1 MSDGF
6 EILEKMNPMARRAI
20 ACLEA
25 VEKATL
31 LHNRDDIEKNLEV
44 ARNAISMMFDD
55 LGLHDRLV
63 KATEQQP
70 ADSRAG
76 MIVKYDNTEADL
88 SPNDSAI
95 ALGVVRAGRTSKVF
109 RPHEVY

>member
-6 EILEKMNPMARRAI
+6 DILVKMNPMARRAI

-31 LHNRDDIEKNLEV
+31 LNNRDDIEKNLEV

-55 LGLHDRLV
+55 LGLHDNLV
-63 KATEQQP
+63 KAGNQSPT
-70 ADSRAG
+70 DSQTG
-76 MIVKYDNTEADL
+76 IIMKYDN
-88 SPNDSAI
+88 AI
-95 ALGVVRAGRTSKVF
+95 ALGVVRAGRTTNVF

>member
-6 EILEKMNPMARRAI
+6 DILTKMNPMARRAI

-31 LHNRDDIEKNLEV
+31 LNNRDDIEKNLEV
-44 ARNAISMMFDD
+44 ARNAISMLYDD

-63 KATEQQP
+63 KAIEQTP
-70 ADSRAG
+70 SDSQVG
-76 MIVKYDNTEADL
+76 MIAKYDNTESDF
-88 SPNDSAI
+88 SSNDQSI
-95 ALGVVRAGRTSKVF
+95 ALGVVRAGRTGKVF

>member
-6 EILEKMNPMARRAI
+6 DILVKMNPMARRAI

-31 LHNRDDIEKNLEV
+31 RNNRDDIEKNLEV

-55 LGLHDRLV
+55 LGLHDNLV
-63 KATEQQP
+63 KAGNQSPT
-70 ADSRAG
+70 DSQTG
-76 MIVKYDNTEADL
+76 IIMKYDNTESDINA
-88 SPNDSAI
+88 NDNAI
-95 ALGVVRAGRTSKVF
+95 ALGVVRAGRTTNVF